1 MSTPL
6 TIPIAA
12 DLKGPVT
19 TGTLSSHDNLDLH
32 YKRYSP
38 PSSVQTTA
46 TIVFVHGFIE
56 YIDRYVEVFPLF
68 AARGI
73 EVVAYDQRG
82 FGDTA
87 IKANGGWAK
96 HYTNTTW
103 PQQFKDVKLIVEEQR
118 RWIDEKYK
126 DRQGGKVPLFLVG
139 HSMGGGIS
147 IAVMT
152 RQAGS
157 EQANDLASLKDHVD
171 GVVGLSPWLTL
182 TKVSEISASN
192 DSSAPPLTDTL
203 LLSSAQPPP
212 GILRSLA
219 PTLLRWFPNMKY
231 PAALKA
237 EELSR
242 DTQVQESWKKDP
254 MVQQWVMLKSAWHPL
269 VGGEKIVEQEYKNWP
284 SEKPL
289 LICHGQDDGVTS
301 WKGSK
306 TLIERIKQ
314 NGAVDAE
321 FKPFPEGKHEMLFE
335 IGDVK
340 NQVSPQFQTTTV
352 ILF

>member
-1 MSTPL
+1 MATPL
-6 TIPIAA
+6 SIPIPA
-12 DLKGPVT
+12 DLKGSVT
-19 TGTLSSHDNLDLH
+19 TGTLSSHDGLDLH

-38 PSSVQTTA
+38 PSSVQTSA

-103 PQQFKDVKLIVEEQR
+103 PQQFKDVKIIVEEQR

-126 DRQGGKVPLFLVG
+126 DRQTGKIPLFLVG

-152 RQAGS
+152 RPQGS

-182 TKVSEISASN
+182 TKVSHPSRALSPLNIYSHTSPLDFFTATTWLPPLPRT
-192 DSSAPPLTDTL
+192 DAPPLVPQHEIPRRTQSRRT
-203 LLSSAQPPP
+203 QPRP
-212 GILRSLA
+212 
-219 PTLLRWFPNMKY
+219 
-231 PAALKA
+231 
-237 EELSR
+237 
-242 DTQVQESWKKDP
+242 
-254 MVQQWVMLKSAWHPL
+254 
-269 VGGEKIVEQEYKNWP
+269 
-284 SEKPL
+284 
-289 LICHGQDDGVTS
+289 
-301 WKGSK
+301 
-306 TLIERIKQ
+306 
-314 NGAVDAE
+314 
-321 FKPFPEGKHEMLFE
+321 
-335 IGDVK
+335 
-340 NQVSPQFQTTTV
+340 
-352 ILF
+352 